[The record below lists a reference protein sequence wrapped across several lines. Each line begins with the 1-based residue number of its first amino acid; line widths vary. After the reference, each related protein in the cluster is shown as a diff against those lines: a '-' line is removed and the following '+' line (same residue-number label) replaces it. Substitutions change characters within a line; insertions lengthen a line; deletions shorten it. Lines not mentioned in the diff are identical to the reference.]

1 MAESKSESE
10 SKEKEEAT
18 EATDEQMSQYWDEAV
33 AARGESGSDER
44 QDISVSESKDE
55 EPVTSP
61 EVEPQEDT
69 EEAEED
75 SEKEEVAGEEP
86 EDEPDDPW
94 VGVPDKLK
102 YEFEELKK
110 QKEKYEHSARSNS
123 GRLGAMQKKI
133 DDLSRK
139 LEEQSSAKDGK
150 AESPAADTGD
160 TLFDAPE
167 WAKFKEDFGEVAL
180 PIEAAIRRSYQ
191 DLHSRLSETQKVS
204 KTLQERQQEEYYAQQ
219 AQALN
224 QVRPDWL
231 EYAKE
236 NFSEMEEFANSD
248 PDMRAIWDAN
258 YERITNAK
266 QMNRFL
272 TLFDIEVKKP
282 NGKDTKPA
290 SRNASSEAAHEAKPN
305 NEPRPM
311 TPKRKQQLKSAAS
324 PAPRSHPSP
333 GSRQDGL
340 PDSDDPAALFEYWA
354 ARATR

>member
-1 MAESKSESE
+1 MAED
-10 SKEKEEAT
+10 KEEHT
-18 EATDEQMSQYWDEAV
+18 EATDSEMSQFWDEAV

-44 QDISVSESKDE
+44 QDIHVSESGKEDSKSE
-55 EPVTSP
+55 SPPEPETSP
-61 EVEPQEDT
+61 EVEPQEG
-69 EEAEED
+69 AEEV
-75 SEKEEVAGEEP
+75 EEEGYSDEEP
-86 EDEPDDPW
+86 EEEQDDPW
-94 VGVPDKLK
+94 ASVPDKLK

-110 QKEKYEHSARSNS
+110 QRDKYEHSARSNS

-150 AESPAADTGD
+150 AESPDKETGD
-160 TLFDAPE
+160 TLFASE
-167 WAKFKEDFGEVAL
+167 KWKKFKEDFGEVAD
-180 PIEAAIRRSYQ
+180 PIEDLVRSSYK
-191 DLHSRLSETQKVS
+191 DLHSRWSETQKVS

-231 EYAKE
+231 EYARA

-248 PDMRAIWDAN
+248 PDMKAIWDAN

-272 TLFDIEVKKP
+272 TLFDIEVKNA
-282 NGKDTKPA
+282 NGHDTKPA

-305 NEPRPM
+305 NEPRKLS
-311 TPKRKQQLKSAAS
+311 PKRQQQLKSAAS
-324 PAPRSHPSP
+324 PAPRSHPAP

-340 PDSDDPAALFEYWA
+340 PAPDDNPEILWNWA
-354 ARATR
+354 VNLPR